1 MYPECQ
7 LLPGPDV
14 FYFMPPYHAIF
25 TLAFWTIQNRKKY
38 PEIIDIPDDSF
49 ISTIPSSLVV
59 KLISINKIWNLV
71 IGQGF
76 YSANKIWL
84 CKNSWNL
91 NTKLQT
97 WDTRGAARWKL
108 GFWGNMM
115 RNQSKSVTKRKVS
128 SNSILAWFCRQS
140 LFCECDKKLLG
151 TFCNVSDF
159 ICLAVS
165 KLVWWRQW
173 FKGYLCCG
181 KTPGQTKR
189 SVFYQ
194 NVTITP
200 SPNTQTRIWTLQK
213 VHHTHFMQGVVNA
226 FSEKTLPLYLLHHFS
241 EWLMLM

>member
-108 GFWGNMM
+108 GFWGIMM
-115 RNQSKSVTKRKVS
+115 RNQSKSVTK
-128 SNSILAWFCRQS
+128 
-140 LFCECDKKLLG
+140 KK
-151 TFCNVSDF
+151 FH
-159 ICLAVS
+159 
-165 KLVWWRQW
+165 Q
-173 FKGYLCCG
+173 
-181 KTPGQTKR
+181 
-189 SVFYQ
+189 
-194 NVTITP
+194 TP
-200 SPNTQTRIWTLQK
+200 SSHDSSSPPPPVSVLWMWQKASGNILQC
-213 VHHTHFMQGVVNA
+213 VWV
-226 FSEKTLPLYLLHHFS
+226 YLSGCF
-241 EWLMLM
+241 